1 MDAVASRLG
10 SDVEDGVAD
19 AFRAR
24 PEDPVR
30 GHQPDRHGVDERVAR
45 VLGGEADLAAQ
56 VRHAE
61 AVAVPRDS
69 RDHALEKVSR
79 LGIVRRREPQRVQ
92 DGNGPRAHGEDVA
105 QDAAHAGGGALE
117 GLDKRGVV
125 VALDLEGQR
134 EPASQVHDTGV
145 LAGALQH
152 LRALGG
158 ELTQED
164 ARVLVGTVLGPE
176 RGEKAQLGEARLAT
190 EPANDAVVLL
200 GGEAVAEG
208 ELLRDLRLGAGH
220 PLGPGHPVPT
230 SPRLRPTA

>member
-1 MDAVASRLG
+1 MGRAPMVKMSRRMPPTPVAAPWKG
-10 SDVEDGVAD
+10 SMKEGW
-19 AFRAR
+19 
-24 PEDPVR
+24 
-30 GHQPDRHGVDERVAR
+30 
-45 VLGGEADLAAQ
+45 LWL
-56 VRHAE
+56 
-61 AVAVPRDS
+61 S
-69 RDHALEKVSR
+69 ILKVSASPPPE
-79 LGIVRRREPQRVQ
+79 V
-92 DGNGPRAHGEDVA
+92 D
-105 QDAAHAGGGALE
+105 DA
-117 GLDKRGVV
+117 
-125 VALDLEGQR
+125 
-134 EPASQVHDTGV
+134 GV

-158 ELTQED
+158 ELAQED
-164 ARVLVGTVLGPE
+164 ARVLVGAVLGPE